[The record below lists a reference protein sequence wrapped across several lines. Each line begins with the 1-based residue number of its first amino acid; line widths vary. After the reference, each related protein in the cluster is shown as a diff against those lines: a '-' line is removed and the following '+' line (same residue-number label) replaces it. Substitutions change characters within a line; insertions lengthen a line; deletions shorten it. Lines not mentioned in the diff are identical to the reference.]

1 MTTQVNM
8 HEAKTNF
15 SKLAKLVEQ
24 GEEVLIARD
33 GKVIMKLV
41 RVLEV
46 LETPRDFSTLQ
57 GLIEITTEQTWGE
70 VDEEIL
76 ASVKYS
82 DWDDE

>member
-1 MTTQVNM
+1 M

-46 LETPRDFSTLQ
+46 LDTPRDFSTLQ

>member
-57 GLIEITTEQTWGE
+57 GLIEITTEQTWEE

>member
-1 MTTQVNM
+1 M

>member
-1 MTTQVNM
+1 M

-57 GLIEITTEQTWGE
+57 GLIEITTEQTWEE